1 VKSANVVNGS
11 KKNQHNN
18 PVGVENNDGHEDGGY
33 ASSELKAL
41 WCSKGRQL
49 ITR

>member
-1 VKSANVVNGS
+1 MAARNINTAIRLALRIMMVIEG
-11 KKNQHNN
+11 
-18 PVGVENNDGHEDGGY
+18 GGY